1 MAINF
6 PTSPTLNQ
14 IYTFNNI
21 SWIWNG
27 SYWDNYSPSQTV
39 VNQLIAGTNITL
51 SPSGGTGNVTI
62 NHSMSAMTQ
71 SERNAIVSPSLG
83 LMVYQTDSTDG
94 VYIYKIGGWV
104 QMI

>member
-1 MAINF
+1 MAIDF

-14 IYTFNNI
+14 VYTFNSI

-39 VNQLIAGTNITL
+39 VNQIIAGTNITL
-51 SPSGGTGNVTI
+51 SPSGGTGNV
-62 NHSMSAMTQ
+62 
-71 SERNAIVSPSLG
+71 IVSSTISALTQTQRTSISSPYVG
-83 LMVYQTDSTDG
+83 LIVYQTDGSDG
-94 VYIYKIGGWV
+94 LYVYKNSGWV

>member
-1 MAINF
+1 MPINF

-14 IYTFNNI
+14 IYTFNSI

-39 VNQLIAGTNITL
+39 VNKLIAGTNITL

-62 NHSMSAMTQ
+62 NSTISALTQ
-71 SERNAIVSPSLG
+71 TQRTAISSPPIG
-83 LMVYQTDSTDG
+83 TIVYQTDSTDG
-94 VYIYKIGGWV
+94 LYVYKNSGWV

>member
-1 MAINF
+1 MSIKF

-27 SYWDNYSPSQTV
+27 SYWDNYFPSSTV
-39 VNQLIAGTNITL
+39 VNKLIAGDNITL

-62 NHSMSAMTQ
+62 SSTISAITQ
-71 SERNAIVSPSLG
+71 TQRTSISSPYVG
-83 LMVYQTDSTDG
+83 LIVYQTDSPDG
-94 VYIYKIGGWV
+94 LYIYKTGGWV
-104 QMI
+104 QII

>member
-1 MAINF
+1 MPINF

-27 SYWDNYSPSQTV
+27 SYWDNYSPSPTV
-39 VNQLIAGTNITL
+39 VNKLIAGTNITL

-62 NHSMSAMTQ
+62 NSIISALTQ
-71 SERNAIVSPSLG
+71 TQRTAISSPSIG
-83 LMVYQTDSTDG
+83 TIVYQTDTPDG
-94 VYIYKIGGWV
+94 LYIYKVGGWA
-104 QMI
+104 QII

>member
-14 IYTFNNI
+14 IYTFNSI

-27 SYWDNYSPSQTV
+27 SYWDNYFPSSTV
-39 VNQLIAGTNITL
+39 VNKLIAGDNITL

-62 NHSMSAMTQ
+62 SSTISAMTQ
-71 SERNAIVSPSLG
+71 TQRTSISSPYVG
-83 LMVYQTDSTDG
+83 LIVYQTDIPDG
-94 VYIYKIGGWV
+94 LYIYKVGGWV
-104 QMI
+104 QII

>member
-27 SYWDNYSPSQTV
+27 SYWDNYFPSSTV
-39 VNQLIAGTNITL
+39 VNKLIAGDNITL

-62 NHSMSAMTQ
+62 SSTISAITQ
-71 SERNAIVSPSLG
+71 TQRTSISSPYVG
-83 LMVYQTDSTDG
+83 LIVYQTDSPDG
-94 VYIYKIGGWV
+94 LYIYKTGGWV
-104 QMI
+104 QII